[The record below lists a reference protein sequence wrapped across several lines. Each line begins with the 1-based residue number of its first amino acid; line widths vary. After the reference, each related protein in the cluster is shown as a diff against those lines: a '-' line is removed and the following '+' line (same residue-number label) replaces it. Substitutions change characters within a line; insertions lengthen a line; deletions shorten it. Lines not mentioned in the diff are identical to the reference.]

1 MNIALL
7 IALIV
12 PFSFALLDIKRD
24 YYPFHLVVTGG
35 CALLLLLSPQRPAF
49 APMIVGLV
57 FSIVGDWFLN
67 HKAQN
72 ENFYLFGIGGF
83 LLAHCSFILYI
94 LPQFRIQAA
103 VWIVGGLL
111 VLAYAPF
118 LSKAILPGVNG
129 MSMKIGVCAYAAISA
144 LALALAFG
152 RQGAFVEKLLLLLGI
167 GLIVFSD
174 TIIAISDFG
183 GNRRFAHWIMPTY
196 YACHLLITASALTT
210 AL

>member
-7 IALIV
+7 IALAV

-35 CALLLLLSPQRPAF
+35 CALLLLLSPQRQTF
-49 APMIVGLV
+49 APLIIGLA
-57 FSIVGDWFLN
+57 FSILGDWFLN

-83 LLAHCSFILYI
+83 FLAHCAFIFYI
-94 LPQFRIQAA
+94 LPHFRMQTTTWIAGALFLAA
-103 VWIVGGLL
+103 YGL
-111 VLAYAPF
+111 F
-118 LSKAILPGVNG
+118 LPKVILPGVVG
-129 MSMKIGVCAYAAISA
+129 KPMKIGVCSYTIISM

-152 RQGAFVEKLLLLLGI
+152 LQGNFSGRLLFILGI
-167 GLIVFSD
+167 GFIVFSD
-174 TIIAISDFG
+174 TIIGISDFG
-183 GNRRFAHWIMPTY
+183 GNRRFSRWIMPTY